1 MSPKNLIIID
11 FFKKIPKTPN
21 LMIVKFEKNKLTA
34 QTSEIT
40 WNNIK
45 NLSKTQ
51 NQKETKVVIK
61 TLNKYFQTK
70 AKLQK
75 ILEHK
80 SSNKKRNKKCL

>member
-1 MSPKNLIIID
+1 MSPKLFLLSIFSN
-11 FFKKIPKTPN
+11 KIPKTPN
-21 LMIVKFEKNKLTA
+21 LMIVKFEKNKVTA

-51 NQKETKVVIK
+51 NQKDTKVVIK
-61 TLNKYFQTK
+61 TPNKYFQTK

-80 SSNKKRNKKCL
+80 SSNKKRNKKFS